1 MIVSDDFRIAVITLR
16 VKEIMHVG
24 ELYLGN
30 YTRGRGRVNPDNG
43 TDWKEIKQM
52 FGEKKTQVYP

>member
-1 MIVSDDFRIAVITLR
+1 MIFSDDFKIAVITLKKKKTQGLR

-30 YTRGRGRVNPDNG
+30 YTEG
-43 TDWKEIKQM
+43 
-52 FGEKKTQVYP
+52 GEG